1 MRREDRDELLRGCL
15 AINAM
20 LREEAK
26 AIRRSIEAQ
35 REEAKHNPNWRLEPR
50 APKGTEDGGRW
61 TESGGTFGTSKN
73 PRAPKAGDPMDG
85 SDAATF
91 GEMLNYELGRT
102 RYTRALEATQDP
114 RARMRIAN
122 DRAMLARQAFGNFS
136 GEEEEKI
143 YADEMRTRRGLVA
156 LGGTDLSERALRRRQ
171 RAGEPVGD
179 GQNVAVVEYRD
190 RNGELRYI
198 ERVSQPGRHAEEV
211 IVTDLQRLSIPPA
224 NVTRIY
230 SDRQPCLDRCQPILR
245 RYVNARTTWA
255 VDWPNDT
262 EGQTRANN
270 ALNRQIRSYRRMS
283 AQDTLP
289 MPLWRQPNPD
299 GNDIRPRRQRRRR

>member
-1 MRREDRDELLRGCL
+1 MRREDRDELLRGFL

-26 AIRRSIEAQ
+26 ALRRAIDA
-35 REEAKHNPNWRLEPR
+35 RRDGKKHNPNWRLQPRAPRGTRDGGQWIESGGTAGTSKTPR
-50 APKGTEDGGRW
+50 APK
-61 TESGGTFGTSKN
+61 S
-73 PRAPKAGDPMDG
+73 GDPMDG

-91 GEMLNYELGRT
+91 GEMLNYEFGRR
-102 RYTRALEATQDP
+102 RYTHALEATQDP
-114 RARMRIAN
+114 RTRMRIAN
-122 DRAMLARQAFGNFS
+122 DRAMLARQTFGNFS
-136 GEEEEKI
+136 HEEEEKI
-143 YADEMRTRRGLVA
+143 YAEEMRTRRGHIA

-171 RAGEPVGD
+171 GAGEPVGD
-179 GQNVAVVEYRD
+179 GQNVAVIEYRD
-190 RNGELRYI
+190 RTGELRYI
-198 ERVSQPGRHAEEV
+198 ERVSQPGRHAEEL
-211 IVTDLQRLSIPPA
+211 IVADLQRLGIPPA

-230 SDRQPCLDRCQPILR
+230 SDRQPCLDRCQPLLR

-255 VDWPNDT
+255 VDWPNDA
-262 EGQTRANN
+262 EGRTRANN
-270 ALNRQIRSYRRMS
+270 ALNRQIRSYHRMS